1 MNAARYDR
9 AVPLDIRP
17 PSPGELNLL
26 EDIEN
31 DADALL
37 RDLLDPPTWWP
48 APPGSSRAAEPGFLL
63 VAHVGD
69 GVVAGF
75 VHVLELEGHAH
86 LEQLSVSPEH
96 ARRGYGRKLVEAA
109 MAYARDRG
117 HDRMSLRTFA
127 DVPWNAPFY
136 ERLGFAVTDPRSE
149 FELMLVETEER
160 IGLDALGPRVQ
171 MTAKL

>member
-1 MNAARYDR
+1 
-9 AVPLDIRP
+9 VPIDIRP
-17 PSPGELNLL
+17 PRPDELSLL

-37 RDLLDPPTWWP
+37 RDRLDPPTWWP
-48 APPGSSRAAEPGFLL
+48 APTGASRADEAGFLL
-63 VAHVGD
+63 VADVGA
-69 GVVAGF
+69 GVIAGF
-75 VHVLELEGHAH
+75 VHVLEVDRHAH

-96 ARRGYGRKLVEAA
+96 GRRGYGRKLVEAA
-109 MAYARDRG
+109 MTFARDRG

-136 ERLGFAVTDPRSE
+136 ERLGFAVTEPRSE

-160 IGLDALGPRVQ
+160 MGLDALGPRVQ
-171 MTAKL
+171 MTADLLS

>member
-1 MNAARYDR
+1 M
-9 AVPLDIRP
+9 PLDIRP
-17 PSPGELNLL
+17 PSPGELELL

-37 RDLLDPPTWWP
+37 RDLLNPPTWWP
-48 APPGSSRAAEPGFLL
+48 APPGSERAAEPGFLL
-63 VAHVGD
+63 VADVSDPEGEGARA
-69 GVVAGF
+69 GVIAGF
-75 VHVLELEGHAH
+75 VHVLELDGRAH

-117 HDRMSLRTFA
+117 HNRMSLRTFA

-136 ERLGFAVTDPRSE
+136 ERLGFVVAEPRTE
-149 FELMLVETEER
+149 FELMLVAHEMEL
-160 IGLDALGPRVQ
+160 GLDALGPRVQ
-171 MTAKL
+171 MVAKL

>member
-1 MNAARYDR
+1 M
-9 AVPLDIRP
+9 PIDIRP
-17 PSPGELNLL
+17 PRPDELSLL

-37 RDLLDPPTWWP
+37 RDRLDPPTWWP
-48 APPGSSRAAEPGFLL
+48 APTGASRADEAGFLL
-63 VAHVGD
+63 VADVGA
-69 GVVAGF
+69 GVIAGF
-75 VHVLELEGHAH
+75 VHVLEVDRHAH

-96 ARRGYGRKLVEAA
+96 GRRGYGRKLVEAA
-109 MAYARDRG
+109 MTFARDRG

-136 ERLGFAVTDPRSE
+136 ERLGFAVTEPRSE

-160 IGLDALGPRVQ
+160 MGLNALGPRVQ
-171 MTAKL
+171 MTADLRS

>member
-1 MNAARYDR
+1 M
-9 AVPLDIRP
+9 PIDIRP
-17 PSPGELNLL
+17 PRPDELSLL

-48 APPGSSRAAEPGFLL
+48 APTGASRADEAGFLL
-63 VAHVGD
+63 VADVGEGGAGGA
-69 GVVAGF
+69 GVIAGF
-75 VHVLELEGHAH
+75 VHVLEADGHAH

-96 ARRGYGRKLVEAA
+96 GRRGYGGKLVEAA
-109 MAYARDRG
+109 MTFARDRG

-136 ERLGFAVTDPRSE
+136 ERLGFVVTEPRSE

-160 IGLDALGPRVQ
+160 MGLDALGPRVQ
-171 MTAKL
+171 MTADLRS

>member
-1 MNAARYDR
+1 M
-9 AVPLDIRP
+9 PIDIRP
-17 PSPGELNLL
+17 PSPGELDLL
-26 EDIEN
+26 EGIEN

-37 RDLLDPPTWWP
+37 RDRLDPPTWWP
-48 APPGSSRAAEPGFLL
+48 APPGASRAAEPGFLL
-63 VAHVGD
+63 VADVGD
-69 GVVAGF
+69 GVIAGF
-75 VHVLELEGHAH
+75 VHVLELDGHAH

-96 ARRGYGRKLVEAA
+96 ARRGYGRMLVEAA

-136 ERLGFAVTDPRSE
+136 ERLGFAVTEPRSE

-160 IGLDALGPRVQ
+160 MGLNALGPRVQ
-171 MTAKL
+171 MTADLRS

>member
-1 MNAARYDR
+1 M
-9 AVPLDIRP
+9 PLDIRP
-17 PSPGELNLL
+17 PSLNELDLL

-63 VAHVGD
+63 VADVSDPEGDSVGA
-69 GVVAGF
+69 VVIAGF
-75 VHVLELEGHAH
+75 VHVLELDGHAH

-96 ARRGYGRKLVEAA
+96 ARCGYGRKLVEAA

-136 ERLGFAVTDPRSE
+136 ERLGFVVTEPRTDL
-149 FELMLVETEER
+149 ELMLVAHEMEL
-160 IGLDALGPRVQ
+160 GLDALGPRVQ

>member
-1 MNAARYDR
+1 M
-9 AVPLDIRP
+9 PIDIRP
-17 PSPGELNLL
+17 PRPDELSLL

-37 RDLLDPPTWWP
+37 RDRLDPPTWWP
-48 APPGSSRAAEPGFLL
+48 APTGASRADEAGFLL
-63 VAHVGD
+63 VADVGA
-69 GVVAGF
+69 GVIAGF
-75 VHVLELEGHAH
+75 VHVLELDGHAH

-96 ARRGYGRKLVEAA
+96 GRRGYGRKLVEAA
-109 MAYARDRG
+109 MTFARDRG

-136 ERLGFAVTDPRSE
+136 ERLGFAVTEPRSE

-160 IGLDALGPRVQ
+160 MGLNALGPRVQ
-171 MTAKL
+171 MTADLRS

>member
-1 MNAARYDR
+1 
-9 AVPLDIRP
+9 VPLDIRP
-17 PSPGELNLL
+17 PRPDELSLL
-26 EDIEN
+26 EQIEN

-48 APPGSSRAAEPGFLL
+48 APTGAERAAEPGFLL
-63 VAHVGD
+63 VADVSGPDDEGAGD
-69 GVVAGF
+69 GVIAGF
-75 VHVLELEGHAH
+75 VHVLELDGHAH

-109 MAYARDRG
+109 MTYARDRG

-127 DVPWNAPFY
+127 GVPWNAPFY
-136 ERLGFAVTDPRSE
+136 ERLGFAVTEPRSD

-160 IGLDALGPRVQ
+160 MGLDALGPRVQ
-171 MTAKL
+171 MTAQL

>member
-1 MNAARYDR
+1 M
-9 AVPLDIRP
+9 PLDIRP
-17 PSPGELNLL
+17 PRPDELALL
-26 EDIEN
+26 EGIEN

-63 VAHVGD
+63 VADVGD

-75 VHVLELEGHAH
+75 VHVLELDGHAH

-96 ARRGYGRKLVEAA
+96 GRRGYGRTLVGAA
-109 MAYARDRG
+109 MAHARDRG

-127 DVPWNAPFY
+127 EVPWNAPFY
-136 ERLGFAVTDPRSE
+136 ERLGFVVTEPRTDV
-149 FELMLVETEER
+149 ELMLAETEKR
-160 IGLDALGPRVQ
+160 LGLDALGPRVQ
-171 MTAKL
+171 MTATL

>member
-1 MNAARYDR
+1 M
-9 AVPLDIRP
+9 PLDIRP
-17 PSPGELNLL
+17 PSPGELDIL
-26 EDIEN
+26 EGIEN

-37 RDLLDPPTWWP
+37 RDRLDPPTWWP
-48 APPGSSRAAEPGFLL
+48 APPGSARAAESGFLL